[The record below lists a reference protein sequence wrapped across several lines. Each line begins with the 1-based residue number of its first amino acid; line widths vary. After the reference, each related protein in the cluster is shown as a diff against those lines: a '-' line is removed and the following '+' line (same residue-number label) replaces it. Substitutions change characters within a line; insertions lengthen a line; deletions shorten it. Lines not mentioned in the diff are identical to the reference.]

1 MVEPVIMT
9 FNRASELVE
18 ALTASDK
25 DWSYKLAPV
34 PTEDGMMWSIEVYDE
49 EGIYVSTF
57 HKPKT
62 DE

>member
-9 FNRASELVE
+9 FSRASELVE

-34 PTEDGMMWSIEVYDE
+34 PTEDGMMWSIE